1 MSYKDAI
8 AHDARLIILRELSKQ
23 VNGTLYVISLRRVL
37 DVYGIARP
45 IEWIETQLN
54 FLEQLDAI
62 ELTRTDDVL
71 IASIAQAGRDHVGER
86 LVLGGVT
93 RPSELG

>member
-71 IASIAQAGRDHVGER
+71 IATIAQPGRDHVGER